1 MILRIRPVLSVQYGK
16 NTRLLN
22 NALGPNGFYGT
33 FVVNAHN
40 DQGKTPI
47 VPDVLSAAQSR
58 GVPIISSFL
67 QLLTWLD
74 GRNSSSFG
82 SISWSGNTL
91 SFNVSQAAGARNL
104 AAMSPKQVESV
115 GH

>member
-1 MILRIRPVLSVQYGK
+1 MTDESGQSYPF
-16 NTRLLN
+16 NADTLLN
-22 NALGPNGFYGT
+22 NALGPNGFYGA

-40 DQGKTPI
+40 DQGSYPGI
-47 VPDVLSAAQSR
+47 APDVLSSAQSR
-58 GVPIISSFL
+58 GVPIISAL

-91 SFNVSQAAGARNL
+91 SFNVNAGSW
-104 AAMSPKQVESV
+104 SP
-115 GH
+115 